1 MIQIQYPNTA
11 LPDLIA
17 QLLPSF
23 HEVGGSRAY
32 HVSLEPLI
40 FIFKRNTPQLA
51 ADGIKGIR
59 IQLRDGSDDLD
70 PFSCG
75 GALHAPQL
83 AARVRRHL
91 FTMLQTLSY
100 SRPDYNRTY

>member
-1 MIQIQYPNTA
+1 M
-11 LPDLIA
+11 
-17 QLLPSF
+17 
-23 HEVGGSRAY
+23 
-32 HVSLEPLI
+32 

-75 GALHAPQL
+75 GALHAPML
-83 AARVRRHL
+83 ATWRLIPVLNQRFNRRLGGTGTPH
-91 FTMLQTLSY
+91 
-100 SRPDYNRTY
+100 